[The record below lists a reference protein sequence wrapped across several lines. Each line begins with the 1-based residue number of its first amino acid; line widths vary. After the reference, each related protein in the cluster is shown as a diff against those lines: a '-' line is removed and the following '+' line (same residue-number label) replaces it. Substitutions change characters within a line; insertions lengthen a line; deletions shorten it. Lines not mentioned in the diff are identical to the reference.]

1 MANRRNPSSC
11 FPLLQNRAPMQ
22 HLTAVTVNLGTPHSE
37 QTHGEIQRENTI
49 PGRSRFQ
56 GYHLSAGKRTL
67 PSSAGRHKP
76 RTQHR
81 GAASVGGRSWQGSHW
96 AVTSW
101 KEWKVRSTGGSALPG
116 PARVMCTVKWGTARI
131 HPESNPTAWT
141 RAPLKG
147 NSFSCFSTAPNL
159 LYIHCHEPPQ
169 TQSSGANNAV
179 LPLSSLAQDFSI
191 QFIRKD
197 TEWERS
203 SEALHHI
210 KTVIKRKNAEDRV
223 QN

>member
-1 MANRRNPSSC
+1 MTNRRNPSSC

-22 HLTAVTVNLGTPHSE
+22 HLTAVIVNLGTPHSE

-116 PARVMCTVKWGTARI
+116 PARVMCTVKWGTERI

-147 NSFSCFSTAPNL
+147 NTSPASVLHLICSTSTAMS
-159 LYIHCHEPPQ
+159 PPKPSHLEQ
-169 TQSSGANNAV
+169 TMQCFPSNRWLKTFPFSSSG
-179 LPLSSLAQDFSI
+179 
-191 QFIRKD
+191 
-197 TEWERS
+197 
-203 SEALHHI
+203 
-210 KTVIKRKNAEDRV
+210 KTQNKNAQV
-223 QN
+223 KPCTT